1 MKIGFIGV
9 GNMAQALI
17 HGMRTAH
24 ADWQLFGFDV
34 YAPSLER
41 AAANDGL
48 VALESAAAVVEK
60 ADIVVLAVKPQ
71 QYDSLLK
78 EVSTRISKEQVIV
91 TIAIGFDIARTQ
103 SYFAQPMKI
112 VRAMPNT
119 PALIGQGVSG
129 LSYST
134 AVTDAE
140 QEMVRAMFASCG
152 TVVDISEA
160 EFNIFGAVAGSLPA
174 YVYIMT
180 EALADAAVQY
190 GLGRAASYQIISQA
204 IAGSAAMVNAT
215 NIHPAQLKDQVC
227 SPNGTTIA
235 AVDALERE
243 GFRHALMAAVQAC
256 MARTEELDK

>member
-17 HGMRTAH
+17 HGMRIEH
-24 ADWQLFGFDV
+24 AEWQLFGFDI

-48 VALESAAAVVEK
+48 IALSSAAEVIEK
-60 ADIVVLAVKPQ
+60 VDIVVLAIKPQ
-71 QYDSLLK
+71 QYDGLLK
-78 EVSTRISKEQVIV
+78 EISSSIRKEQIIV

-103 SYFAQPMKI
+103 SYFAEPMKI

-119 PALIGQGVSG
+119 PALIGQGVTGVSF
-129 LSYST
+129 SE

-140 QEMVRAMFASCG
+140 HDAARTMFASCG
-152 TVVDISEA
+152 TVVDITEA

-190 GLGRAASYQIISQA
+190 GLGRAASYEIISQA
-204 IAGSAAMVNAT
+204 ISGSAAMVNAT
-215 NIHPAQLKDQVC
+215 NMHPAQLKDQVC

-256 MARTEELDK
+256 MTRTKELDK